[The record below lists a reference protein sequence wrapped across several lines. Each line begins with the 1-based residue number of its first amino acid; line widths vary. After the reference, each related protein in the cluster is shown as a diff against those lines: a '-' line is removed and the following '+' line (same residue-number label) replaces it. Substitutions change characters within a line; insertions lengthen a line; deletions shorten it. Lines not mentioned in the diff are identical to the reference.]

1 MTMEHAAHRPT
12 FWWSVLSALT
22 ILAGLLAIAAPMAA
36 GLAATLL
43 VGWFIT
49 FSAAIHL
56 WLTFEPQ
63 RLSSRLWHVLAAA
76 IYGVGGLYLIARPD
90 IGLLSL
96 TLFVSV
102 MLFVAG
108 IVRVVAY
115 FSLRERSG
123 AHWLLAD
130 GALTVLFGTLIYVG
144 WPASSH
150 WAVGTLVG
158 ITLVFNG
165 LGNLMFSEAC
175 RREAKPSEA
184 SVEGHVVV

>member
-1 MTMEHAAHRPT
+1 MTTEHAAHRTT
-12 FWWSVLSALT
+12 FWWSTLSALT
-22 ILAGLLAIAAPMAA
+22 ILAGILAVAAPMAA

-90 IGLLSL
+90 VGLLSL

-102 MLFVAG
+102 MLVVAG
-108 IVRVVAY
+108 VFRVAAY
-115 FSLRERSG
+115 FSLERE
-123 AHWLLAD
+123 D
-130 GALTVLFGTLIYVG
+130 GCAL
-144 WPASSH
+144 
-150 WAVGTLVG
+150 AVGRWRAHNPPRSADLCGVACKQSLG
-158 ITLVFNG
+158 SWDAGRHHARVQWPCQSDVLRG
-165 LGNLMFSEAC
+165 LPARGQAF
-175 RREAKPSEA
+175 
-184 SVEGHVVV
+184 